1 MIWALLLLLTAVL
14 FVVLLQPLLK
24 SSDADLDADS
34 SSLQQSENLRL
45 HQTRNADIDAMDVS
59 EDEKAALRLEL
70 DRELLAS
77 ASQVTAYGAAPSKT
91 LRGGFLAL
99 VIVVAVSATVL
110 LYHQWGAG
118 NAIAAT
124 ALLDKASLVELSE
137 KERAELIER
146 LTLAAKKDPGQME
159 WNYLLGRLLNAQ
171 GDFSQAAAVFADIL
185 AALPAEAAQD
195 RAATMTL
202 LAQARFF
209 ANDQVADEETYGLVE
224 RALELAPNQ
233 RQTMGIAGILAFELG
248 HYSDAI
254 NHWKE
259 LYLGMSE
266 GPESQ
271 SLGQGIERAASLA
284 AEQGEEID
292 LSWMERAQIQV
303 FVALSDAA
311 KTAVNSTDTVFVL
324 AKAVSGPPMPLA
336 VQRLTV
342 ADLPQVI
349 TLSDAQAM
357 AAGLQLSNFAEVTVI
372 ARVSRTNQPI
382 AQPGDWQTQI
392 SPVATRGT
400 DLLNLSIDQRVE

>member
-1 MIWALLLLLTAVL
+1 MIWALLLLVAVF

-34 SSLQQSENLRL
+34 ASLQQSENLRL
-45 HQTRNADIDAMDVS
+45 HQTRNADIDAMDVA
-59 EDEKAALRLEL
+59 EEEKAALRLEL

-77 ASQVTAYGAAPSKT
+77 ASQITRYASAPSKT
-91 LRGGFLAL
+91 LRAGFLAL
-99 VIVVAVSATVL
+99 IIFVAVTATVV
-110 LYHQWGAG
+110 LYQQWGAG

-124 ALLDKASLVELSE
+124 ELLDKASSVELSN

-146 LTLAAKKDPGQME
+146 LTIAAKSDPEQME
-159 WNYLLGRLLNAQ
+159 WKYLLGRLLNAQ
-171 GDFSQAAAVFADIL
+171 GDFQQATDVFAEIL
-185 AALPAEAAQD
+185 AALPEHATQD

-209 ANDQVADEETYGLVE
+209 ANNQVADEDTYGLVK
-224 RALELAPNQ
+224 RSLELVPEQ

-248 HYSDAI
+248 HYSAAVD
-254 NHWKE
+254 HWKG
-259 LYLGMSE
+259 LYLGMPE

-311 KTAVNSTDTVFVL
+311 KAEVNSTDSVFVL

>member
-14 FVVLLQPLLK
+14 FVILLQPLLK
-24 SSDADLDADS
+24 SDDADLDSDS
-34 SSLQQSENLRL
+34 ASLQQSENLRL
-45 HQTRNADIDAMDVS
+45 YQTRSADIDAMEIT

-70 DRELLAS
+70 DRELLANANQAQS
-77 ASQVTAYGAAPSKT
+77 YSKTPSKA
-91 LRGGFLAL
+91 LRAGFLVA
-99 VIVVAVSATVL
+99 VVAVAVGATVL
-110 LYHQWGAG
+110 LYQQWGAA

-124 ALLDKASLVELSE
+124 ALLDKASSVELSD
-137 KERAELIER
+137 KEREELIER
-146 LTLAAKKDPGQME
+146 LTAAAKHDPEEIE

-171 GDFSQAAAVFADIL
+171 GDFSQAADVFADIL

-209 ANDQVADEETYGLVE
+209 ANDQVADEETYGLVK

-248 HYSDAI
+248 HYSAAVD
-254 NHWKE
+254 HWKG
-259 LYLGMSE
+259 LYLGMPE

-311 KTAVNSTDTVFVL
+311 KAEVNSTDSVFVL

>member
-14 FVVLLQPLLK
+14 FVILLQPLLK
-24 SSDADLDADS
+24 SGDLDIDGDS
-34 SSLQQSENLRL
+34 ASLQQRENLRL
-45 HQTRNADIDAMDVS
+45 YQTRSADIDAM
-59 EDEKAALRLEL
+59 EITEEEKAALRLEL
-70 DRELLAS
+70 DRELLANANQAQS
-77 ASQVTAYGAAPSKT
+77 YSKTPSKA
-91 LRGGFLAL
+91 LRAGFLLA
-99 VIVVAVSATVL
+99 VVAVAVAATVL
-110 LYHQWGAG
+110 LYQQWGAA

-124 ALLDKASLVELSE
+124 ALLDKASSVELSG
-137 KERAELIER
+137 KEREELIAR
-146 LTLAAKKDPGQME
+146 LMVAAKQDPEEIE

-171 GDFSQAAAVFADIL
+171 GDFNQAADVFADIL

-195 RAATMTL
+195 RAGTMTL

-209 ANDQVADEETYGLVE
+209 ANDQVADEETYGLAK

-248 HYSDAI
+248 HYSAAVD
-254 NHWKE
+254 HWKG

-271 SLGQGIERAASLA
+271 SLGQGIERAATLA

-311 KTAVNSTDTVFVL
+311 KTNVNSTDTVFVL

-357 AAGLQLSNFAEVTVI
+357 AVGLQLSNFAEVTVI
-372 ARVSRTNQPI
+372 ARVSRANQPI

-392 SPVATRGT
+392 TPVATRGT
-400 DLLNLSIDQRVE
+400 DLLNLTIDQRVE

>member
-14 FVVLLQPLLK
+14 FVILLQPLLK
-24 SSDADLDADS
+24 SDDADLDGDS
-34 SSLQQSENLRL
+34 ASLQQSENLRL
-45 HQTRNADIDAMDVS
+45 YQTRSADIDAMEIT

-70 DRELLAS
+70 DRELLANANQAQS
-77 ASQVTAYGAAPSKT
+77 YSKTPSKA
-91 LRGGFLAL
+91 LRAGFLVA
-99 VIVVAVSATVL
+99 VVAVAVGATVL
-110 LYHQWGAG
+110 LYQQWGAA

-124 ALLDKASLVELSE
+124 ALLDKASSVELSD
-137 KERAELIER
+137 KEREELIER
-146 LTLAAKKDPGQME
+146 LTDAAKHDPEEIE

-171 GDFSQAAAVFADIL
+171 GDFSQAADVFADIL

-209 ANDQVADEETYGLVE
+209 ANDQVADEETYGLVK

-248 HYSDAI
+248 HYSAAVD
-254 NHWKE
+254 HWKG
-259 LYLGMSE
+259 LYLGMPE

-311 KTAVNSTDTVFVL
+311 KAEVNSTDSVFVL

-400 DLLNLSIDQRVE
+400 DLLNLSIDQRVD

>member
-14 FVVLLQPLLK
+14 FVILLQPLLK
-24 SSDADLDADS
+24 SGDLDIDGDS
-34 SSLQQSENLRL
+34 ASLQQRENLRL
-45 HQTRNADIDAMDVS
+45 YQTRSADIDAM
-59 EDEKAALRLEL
+59 EITEEEKAALRLEL
-70 DRELLAS
+70 DRELLANANQAQS
-77 ASQVTAYGAAPSKT
+77 YSKTPSKA
-91 LRGGFLAL
+91 LRAGFLLA
-99 VIVVAVSATVL
+99 VVAVAVAATVL
-110 LYHQWGAG
+110 LYQQWGAA

-124 ALLDKASLVELSE
+124 ALLDKASSVELSG
-137 KERAELIER
+137 KEREELIAR
-146 LTLAAKKDPGQME
+146 LMVAAKQDPEEIE

-171 GDFSQAAAVFADIL
+171 GDFNQAADVFADIL

-195 RAATMTL
+195 RAGTMAL

-209 ANDQVADEETYGLVE
+209 ANDQVADEETYGLAK

-248 HYSDAI
+248 HYSAAVD
-254 NHWKE
+254 HWKG

-271 SLGQGIERAASLA
+271 SLGQGIERAATLA

-311 KTAVNSTDTVFVL
+311 KTNVNSTDTVFVL

-357 AAGLQLSNFAEVTVI
+357 AVGLQLSNFAEVTVI
-372 ARVSRTNQPI
+372 ARVSRANQPI

-392 SPVATRGT
+392 TPVATRGT
-400 DLLNLSIDQRVE
+400 DLLNLTIDQRVE

>member
-1 MIWALLLLLTAVL
+1 L
-14 FVVLLQPLLK
+14 FVILLQPLLK
-24 SSDADLDADS
+24 SGDLDIDGDS
-34 SSLQQSENLRL
+34 ASLQQRENLRL
-45 HQTRNADIDAMDVS
+45 YQTRSADIDAM
-59 EDEKAALRLEL
+59 EITEEEKAALRLEL
-70 DRELLAS
+70 DRELLANANQAQS
-77 ASQVTAYGAAPSKT
+77 YSKTPSKA
-91 LRGGFLAL
+91 LRAGFLLA
-99 VIVVAVSATVL
+99 VVAVAVAATVL
-110 LYHQWGAG
+110 LYQQWGAA

-124 ALLDKASLVELSE
+124 ALLDKASSVELSG
-137 KERAELIER
+137 KEREELIAR
-146 LTLAAKKDPGQME
+146 LMVAAKQDPEEIE

-171 GDFSQAAAVFADIL
+171 GDFNQAADVFADIL

-195 RAATMTL
+195 RAGTMAL

-209 ANDQVADEETYGLVE
+209 ANDQVADEETYGLAK

-248 HYSDAI
+248 HYSAAVD
-254 NHWKE
+254 HWKG

-271 SLGQGIERAASLA
+271 SLGQGIERAATLA

-311 KTAVNSTDTVFVL
+311 KTNVNSTDTVFVL

-357 AAGLQLSNFAEVTVI
+357 AVGLQLSNFAEVTVI
-372 ARVSRTNQPI
+372 ARVSRANQPI

-392 SPVATRGT
+392 TPVATRGT
-400 DLLNLSIDQRVE
+400 DLLNLTIDQRVE